1 MKILLK
7 KNWFAPDGH
16 RRRKAVGKAPVPIE
30 VPDKWKDFLPKGTE
44 IIPEMAPNEGAE
56 IGQEPAKL
64 GPDQLG
70 AQAAFRQKLAK
81 EAEKAAHSGV
91 LVPDESGAAA
101 AAQTAAAEADEARRQ
116 AEQK

>member
-16 RRRKAVGKAPVPIE
+16 RRRKAVGKAPTPIE
-30 VPDKWKDFLPKGTE
+30 VPDKWENILPPGTE
-44 IIPEMAPNEGAE
+44 ILSEMMPNEGAE

-64 GPDQLG
+64 GPDQLS
-70 AQAAFRQKLAK
+70 AQVAFKQKLIEEADKAK
-81 EAEKAAHSGV
+81 HSGV
-91 LVPDESGAAA
+91 LEPDESGAAA
-101 AAQTAAAEADEARRQ
+101 AAQTAAAEADAARRQ